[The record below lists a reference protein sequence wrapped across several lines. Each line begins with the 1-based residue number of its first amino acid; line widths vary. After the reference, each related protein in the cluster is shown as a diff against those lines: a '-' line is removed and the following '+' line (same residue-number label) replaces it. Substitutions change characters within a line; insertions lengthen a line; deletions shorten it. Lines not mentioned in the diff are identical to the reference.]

1 ASSGILLISQPEE
14 PSHMRSPLPEDDGVV
29 AVSDDPILRMCLH
42 RPRENRALD
51 ICSSLLQ
58 IDVIEGVVDRRHVLL
73 DDRTGI
79 QLRRDIVSGRA
90 YELDSPLPRLPI
102 WGSPDEGR
110 QERMV
115 DIDDRHLQCLKERGR
130 KDLHIAGENEEVR
143 LPLDE
148 VEDLRLGLGLVR
160 AFRRNMVEGYAE
172 ETDFLLHIPMVRDH
186 HGDLD
191 VQLAPLMPPQ
201 QFEQAVIGLRRE
213 DDHVLRGS
221 LVDEFPVEAEFGKRR
236 GQVLFEAG
244 KRLLEILDLEQEP
257 LMESRLLP
265 LAEEL
270 IALDDVSLVTCNKG
284 ADSGDDASA
293 LGSGHDQA

>member
-1 ASSGILLISQPEE
+1 
-14 PSHMRSPLPEDDGVV
+14 M
-29 AVSDDPILRMCLH
+29 
-42 RPRENRALD
+42 
-51 ICSSLLQ
+51 
-58 IDVIEGVVDRRHVLL
+58 
-73 DDRTGI
+73 T
-79 QLRRDIVSGRA
+79 
-90 YELDSPLPRLPI
+90 
-102 WGSPDEGR
+102 
-110 QERMV
+110 
-115 DIDDRHLQCLKERGR
+115 DIDDRHPHCLKDSGR
-130 KDLHIAGENEEVR
+130 KALHIASENDEVR
-143 LPLDE
+143 LPVDE
-148 VEDLRLGLGLVR
+148 VEYLRLGLGLVR

-172 ETDFLLHIPMVRDH
+172 ETVFLLLIPMVRDH

-293 LGSGHDQA
+293 LGSGHDQARTVESVRKHRHQPRTDNLVSSRPWRRGHRMCRNGAAHRRRSPERTPRQHVR